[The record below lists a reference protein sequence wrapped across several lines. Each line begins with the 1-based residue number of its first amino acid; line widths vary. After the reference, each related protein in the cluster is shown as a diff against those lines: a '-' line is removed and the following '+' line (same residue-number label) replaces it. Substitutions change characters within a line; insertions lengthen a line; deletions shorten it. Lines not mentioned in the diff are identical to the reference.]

1 MKKRISVLFLLI
13 IVFLSPIFLSG
24 CTHEMVSLYIY
35 KMPNKLVYEKGE
47 KLSTEGLKL
56 KNIKTDS
63 ALLKVWLK
71 DATFEGFD
79 SETSGKK
86 TITITYGDFST
97 SYTIFVANKVVTP
110 SENLN
115 DIIESASDGD
125 IILLKE
131 GKYSLDKPLEINSE
145 IVIAGEKGKVEIDGN
160 VIIGGNFA
168 SGKYNYVNTINNV
181 SLIGINFSTK
191 NKVEENVLKFEKD
204 YLNSNSSCISAK
216 NLKGLSVINCGFEG
230 FSYGI
235 TSETA
240 TNCKF
245 INNTFENLKIGGIEI
260 SKNCTNS
267 LLKLNIF
274 QNIGNGVVVMKDEN
288 TQGNVFGVKIG
299 FNQAE
304 NVGVTLFKNS
314 ISKIG
319 LNNGNLVYISQKS
332 KGNFTTSNYMKNS
345 AGIILYSSGE
355 NNLET
360 SGISVFNNSIGTTLN
375 NILYNTNKNDFLTS
389 SSINFLAP

>member
-1 MKKRISVLFLLI
+1 MKKKISVLFLLL
-13 IVFLSPIFLSG
+13 IVLLSPVFFSG

-35 KMPNKLVYEKGE
+35 QMPNKLVYEMGE
-47 KLSTEGLKL
+47 KLSTDGLKL

-86 TITITYGDFST
+86 IITITYGDFST
-97 SYTIFVANKVVTP
+97 SYKIFVANKVVTVND
-110 SENLN
+110 NLN
-115 DIIESASDGD
+115 DIVETASDGD

-131 GKYSLDKPLEINSE
+131 GKYNLDKPLEINSS
-145 IVIAGEKGKVEIDGN
+145 IVLAGEKGKVEIDGN
-160 VIIGGNFA
+160 IVVGGSFSGGNF
-168 SGKYNYVNTINNV
+168 NYVNNIKNV
-181 SLIGINFSTK
+181 SLIGLTFKTNNSVK
-191 NKVEENVLKFEKD
+191 DNVLKFEKD
-204 YLNSNSSCISAK
+204 YITSSNACINGNELN
-216 NLKGLSVINCGFEG
+216 GLSVLNCNFSNY
-230 FSYGI
+230 SYGVKC
-235 TSETA
+235 ETA
-240 TNCKF
+240 TNCNF

-260 SKNCTNS
+260 TQNCTNS

-274 QNIGNGVVVMKDEN
+274 QNIGNSIVVMEN
-288 TQGNVFGVKIG
+288 EVTQGNVFGIKIG
-299 FNQAE
+299 FNQTE

-319 LNNGNLVYISQKS
+319 LNNGNLVYISEKN

-345 AGIILYSSGE
+345 AGIILYSSSE
-355 NNLET
+355 NNLQT

-375 NILYNTNKNDFLTS
+375 NILYSTNKNNFITS